1 MIIGD
6 TNPDFV
12 YGLTSNFE
20 WKGVTL
26 SFFLQGSQGNDIFNG
41 NLMDM
46 KMGNVGNITHEA
58 YNTRRTEANAAQAK
72 WPKAVSGY
80 ERNMLISNRYVEDG
94 SYLKLKSLNIGY
106 VWKPNFKGISN
117 VNVYASATNLFTIT
131 GYSWFDPEVNAIG
144 SDASRR
150 GVDVYS
156 YPSSRTFSLG
166 IKVDF

>member
-46 KMGNVGNITHEA
+46 KMGNVGNITREA
-58 YNTRRTEANAAQAK
+58 YNTRWTEANATQAK
-72 WPKAVSGY
+72 Y
-80 ERNMLISNRYVEDG
+80 
-94 SYLKLKSLNIGY
+94 
-106 VWKPNFKGISN
+106 
-117 VNVYASATNLFTIT
+117 
-131 GYSWFDPEVNAIG
+131 
-144 SDASRR
+144 
-150 GVDVYS
+150 
-156 YPSSRTFSLG
+156 
-166 IKVDF
+166 